1 MFRFFKALPVRQGLF
16 AFLRLFPAFSFK
28 SFYFDNFF
36 LRFSTFCQ
44 LTFPLHFLIMEAVP
58 QPRDVAGKE
67 GMMTMKTKRIASLLL
82 SAALLLS
89 LAVPAFA
96 ENPTTEETAEP
107 ETAVQEVEPEALT
120 EDDAVAPVAEPT
132 AKKEYTYVAI
142 GDSVTA
148 GVGLSGLQYKL
159 VQNGFDMSGN
169 YKGYDGQCFVGYVAD
184 QLGLDRDHA
193 INLGLPAVM
202 TKDLADLI
210 ETGAMPAM
218 NHYSGV
224 QYTSVPEL
232 KEYIQKADLITLQI
246 GANDA
251 LIRTI
256 VALGE
261 ATNWKSEKLAN
272 SMVTGM
278 FRNLTPDNI
287 DYFMDCLKQLTLTP
301 SEFRAVMYLL
311 TTGMGQI
318 CTSTY
323 ADTVTQLERVMKDLR
338 ELNPEAQ
345 IMILSYNNPVPLMP
359 SWSRHFRRLNTAA
372 AKLAAQ
378 YDVTY
383 VPIPYTRTA
392 NDGHPTVSGHKYIGR
407 QILKAVN
414 Y

>member
-1 MFRFFKALPVRQGLF
+1 
-16 AFLRLFPAFSFK
+16 
-28 SFYFDNFF
+28 
-36 LRFSTFCQ
+36 
-44 LTFPLHFLIMEAVP
+44 
-58 QPRDVAGKE
+58 
-67 GMMTMKTKRIASLLL
+67 MMTMKTKRIASLLV
-82 SAALLLS
+82 SAGLLLS
-89 LAVPAFA
+89 MAVPAFA
-96 ENPTTEETAEP
+96 AQAPLAP
-107 ETAVQEVEPEALT
+107 EADTLPAAVQETEPEEKTEPEASSAPET
-120 EDDAVAPVAEPT
+120 EPEEAPTETTQAQETTKASQTAET
-132 AKKEYTYVAI
+132 AQKAPAKDFLYVAI

-202 TKDLADLI
+202 TRDLADLI

-218 NHYSGV
+218 NQYSGV

-301 SEFRAVMYLL
+301 SEFRAVMHLL

-345 IMILSYNNPVPLMP
+345 ILVLSYNNPVPLMP
-359 SWSRHFRRLNTAA
+359 SGSRHFRRLNTAA

-414 Y
+414 H